1 MAQPR
6 VIVVGGGLAGL
17 MATIKLAE
25 AGAQVDL
32 LSIVPVKRSHS
43 VCAQGGINGAVNT
56 KGEGDSPELHF
67 YDTVKGG
74 DFLAHQPPVRDMT
87 REAPNIIY
95 MFDRMGVPFSRT
107 PEGLIDFRRFGGTLH
122 HRTAHAGA
130 TTGQQLL
137 YALDEQVRRFEAD
150 GKVTKFEG
158 WESFDPVLDATGRC
172 VGVVAMDIR
181 SMEIRAFLGDAVV
194 FATGGLGAIFGFGT
208 NSVVNTGSAIAGCYQ
223 AGAHYGNPE
232 FIQIHPTAI
241 SGGDK
246 LRLMS
251 ESVRGEGGRVWVPK
265 NPKDNR
271 SPASI
276 PETERWY
283 FLEEKY
289 PLYGN
294 LVPRDIASREIHHVV
309 YNLGHR
315 VEGEEAVYLDL
326 THRDPDYL
334 TKKLGGVLE
343 IYEKFKGQDPRRVP
357 MKVAPAVHYSM
368 GGLWVDYKQMTNIPG
383 LFAAGECEFQ
393 YHGANRLGAN
403 ALVACVYGG
412 IVSGVTSFEW
422 AANHAKKAPAS
433 TVADSALSRFRE
445 RTKAI
450 SARGGAENL
459 YAIRRDLGALMVRNV
474 TIVRENSELVKTQQ
488 KLVDLAARTRK
499 APLPDQ
505 GPWANQG
512 LVHALEIENMID
524 LARAI
529 TAGAL
534 ARDES
539 RGAHY
544 KPAFEK
550 RDDAKWLCTTKA
562 IFTPDGPKLDFTE
575 KIDISLLPLAERRYD
590 VVPAHAP
597 KPSIGTASGSAGAAH

>member
-1 MAQPR
+1 MANQPR
-6 VIVVGGGLAGL
+6 VVVVGGGLAGL
-17 MATIKLAE
+17 MATIKIAE
-25 AGAQVDL
+25 SGADVDL

-56 KGEGDSPELHF
+56 KGEGDSPQLHF
-67 YDTVKGG
+67 IDTIKGG
-74 DFLAHQPPVRDMT
+74 DFLAHQPPVRDMCDA
-87 REAPNIIY
+87 APNIIY
-95 MFDRMGVPFSRT
+95 MFDRMGVPFTRT

-137 YALDEQVRRFEAD
+137 YALDEQVRRYEAE
-150 GKVTKFEG
+150 GKVKKYEG
-158 WESFDPVLDATGRC
+158 WEAFYPILDDTNRC
-172 VGVVAMDIR
+172 VGVVAMDTR
-181 SMEIRAFLGDAVV
+181 TMEIRPFGGDAVV
-194 FATGGLGAIFGFGT
+194 YATGGLGALFGYGT

-223 AGAHYGNPE
+223 SGAIYGNPE

-265 NPKDNR
+265 NPNDNR
-271 SPASI
+271 APLSI
-276 PETERWY
+276 PDSERWY

-289 PLYGN
+289 PAYGN
-294 LVPRDIASREIHHVV
+294 LVPRDVASREIHHVIH
-309 YNLGHR
+309 NLGHR

-343 IYEKFKGQDPRRVP
+343 IYEKFKGQDPRKVP

-383 LFAAGECEFQ
+383 LFAAGECEYQ

-403 ALVACVYGG
+403 ALVACVFGG
-412 IVSGVTSFEW
+412 MVSGVHSYVW
-422 AANHAKKAPAS
+422 AEANAKKERS
-433 TVADSALSRFRE
+433 VAAAGAAVEKLKNRVAQLNA
-445 RTKAI
+445 RTG
-450 SARGGAENL
+450 SENL
-459 YAIRRDLGALMVRNV
+459 YTIRRELGQVMNKYV
-474 TIVRENSELVKTQQ
+474 TIVRENGDLKKADE
-488 KLVDLAARTRK
+488 KLVDLQNRAKK

-505 GPWANQG
+505 GPWANQS
-512 LVHALEIENMID
+512 LVAAIEIENMLD
-524 LARAI
+524 LSRAI
-529 TAGAL
+529 TIGAL
-534 ARDES
+534 LRDES

-544 KPAFEK
+544 KPAFPK
-550 RDDAKWLCTTKA
+550 RDDEKWLHTTKA
-562 IFTPDGPKLDFTE
+562 TYSPDGPKFDFTE
-575 KIDISLLPLAERRYD
+575 AIDVSLKHPVERRYD
-590 VVPAHAP
+590 VLPEHAP
-597 KPSIGTASGSAGAAH
+597 KPGAGASAGAH